1 MHKCLSVQLPLKEYS
16 STAYLKLSYQIITK
30 YRINVKKKKKL
41 KVNLNYC

>member
-1 MHKCLSVQLPLKEYS
+1 MHECLSVQLPLKEYS

-30 YRINVKKKKKL
+30 YRINVKKEKKL